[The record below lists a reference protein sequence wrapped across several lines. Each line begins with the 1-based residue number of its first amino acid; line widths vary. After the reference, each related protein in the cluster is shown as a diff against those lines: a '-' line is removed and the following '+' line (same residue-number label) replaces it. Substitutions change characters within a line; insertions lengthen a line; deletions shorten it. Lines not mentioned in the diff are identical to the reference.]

1 MEKYYFSGVINPK
14 SMRKLRVIIAEDHP
28 IFRDG
33 LYVLLSTFS
42 EIEHIELSSNGNELL
57 EKVKLSEYDLA
68 VVDVKMPAL
77 NGIDA
82 IQQAKLINPGLKF
95 IVISGFE
102 SAEYIDRALS
112 AGASAYLLK
121 DADKHEIKD
130 AIRKVIDDQNYFSPR
145 IINEITT
152 RFSSKINRQ
161 YLSETIPSLTDRE
174 YEILRM
180 ICLGYNRQDI
190 AHNLFISERTVD
202 KHKENI
208 LSKTN
213 TSNSVSLVLF
223 AIKNRLVDISI

>member
-1 MEKYYFSGVINPK
+1 
-14 SMRKLRVIIAEDHP
+14 MRKLHVIIAEDHP

-33 LYVLLSTFS
+33 IYVLLSTFS
-42 EIEHIELSSNGNELL
+42 EIEHIELSSNGLEFL
-57 EKVKLSEYDLA
+57 EKIKHSEYDLA
-68 VVDVKMPAL
+68 LVDVKMPHI
-77 NGIDA
+77 NGIEA
-82 IQQAKLINPGLKF
+82 IQQARLINQNLKF
-95 IVISGFE
+95 IVISAFE
-102 SAEYIDRALS
+102 SAEYIDRALA

-121 DADKHEIKD
+121 DADQFEIKD

-145 IINEITT
+145 IMQEITT

-174 YEILRM
+174 YEILQM

-190 AHNLFISERTVD
+190 AHNLFISERTFD